1 MQVVPRAHIH
11 NAVTLT
17 KVDVPLLG
25 HMRSVGEKVLNERAG
40 PEAAGTLETQF
51 VFHVAPFNSIDH
63 LHLHCQAMPFT
74 SWWSS
79 AKYRA
84 GTRWCWTFD
93 QVRHHIDEEKPIP

>member
-1 MQVVPRAHIH
+1 M
-11 NAVTLT
+11 TLT
-17 KVDVPLLG
+17 KADLPLLDY
-25 HMRSVGEKVLNERAG
+25 MKSVGEKVIKERG
-40 PEAAGTLETQF
+40 PTPEAQF

-74 SWWSS
+74 SWWSG

-93 QVRHHIDEEKPIP
+93 QVRQHMAEEKPIP